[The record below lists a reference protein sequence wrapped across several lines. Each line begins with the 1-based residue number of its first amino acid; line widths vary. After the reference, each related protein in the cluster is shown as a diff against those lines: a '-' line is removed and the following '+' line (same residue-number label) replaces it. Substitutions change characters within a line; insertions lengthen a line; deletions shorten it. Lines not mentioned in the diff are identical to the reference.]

1 MTKGIRYAE
10 EFKRNA
16 VSHVVDRG
24 YSVQEIADR
33 LGVTTDLVLQ
43 ALLMARWRRKPKSK
57 VLIHSD
63 QGSQFTSMEW
73 KQFLADHNLEASMSR
88 RGNCH
93 E

>member
-16 VSHVVDRG
+16 VSQVVNRG

-63 QGSQFTSMEW
+63 QGSQFTSLEW
-73 KQFLADHNLEASMSR
+73 KQFLASHNLEASKSR